1 MDNLNLYLC
10 VVTEDYSDEA
20 QAVAHVRRLLD
31 IVACTT
37 RFCKP
42 RRASTPE
49 SRAKKNSRVHN
60 HGNVNSSS
68 SSPVD
73 GASELRCG
81 SPSSQL
87 EPSVSVVSDNLGMAA
102 IHPTPK
108 LSDFFEFF
116 SLAHI
121 SPPILRE

>member
-1 MDNLNLYLC
+1 MC
-10 VVTEDYSDEA
+10 VFIEDYSNEA

-49 SRAKKNSRVHN
+49 SRTKKNSRVHN
-60 HGNVNSSS
+60 HANLNS

-73 GASELRCG
+73 GGSEVRCG
-81 SPSSQL
+81 SPSSQP

-121 SPPILRE
+121 SPPIIRE